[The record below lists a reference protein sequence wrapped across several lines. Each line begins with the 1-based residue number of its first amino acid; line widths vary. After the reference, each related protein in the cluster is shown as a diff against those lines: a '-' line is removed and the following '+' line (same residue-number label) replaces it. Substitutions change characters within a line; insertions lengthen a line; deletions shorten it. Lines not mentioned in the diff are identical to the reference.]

1 MTSASPWLS
10 LVIGSRNEGE
20 HLERTLTAAFDLD
33 PPDGGL
39 EASVLDDGSTD
50 RSSAFC
56 DRDPWLQRRREGTLH
71 LQRVSR
77 CLGVSGGRR
86 QASLACRGEVL
97 VFLDAHLAFPQRDL
111 WRQLQVRF
119 RDPACHLL
127 ALDCYDTRNGQ
138 VTAGHVYTSRR
149 LCHQHPAWVPL
160 QSEPLVGIEVPFVN
174 GGFFAIRRHV
184 YERLGGFP
192 DFLEGWGHEDR
203 FLSMWAWLNG
213 YRCWLH
219 QDLQVGHLYKD
230 AFEPAP
236 DGQPV
241 QPCADPIADDA
252 VQLPAPPFCHA
263 DRTGADLSP
272 LLMNSLRCAALLYD
286 QELFDQCLEQL
297 RFDFG
302 PEICSQGLA
311 LLDEE
316 RPQLDAL
323 LARTGLTPELRDQRV
338 RDYVQRFR
346 PVLPMIDEAEL
357 HATSTLAD
365 PAQALE
371 HVRRLPLSLASLSP
385 PDADH
390 YRCARLY
397 REASFLYQCNDH
409 AAVVRLLAEL
419 LTIQPDYLP
428 AITMLVVCLRILG
441 RSDGARFWLEEGARI
456 VEVHRS
462 SQGEGPIGPWHPACH
477 NPYLRHLYWPGA
489 DRVIW
494 GGLAD
499 LAEERGERAEAIR
512 WLGRLLVQVPADPP
526 LQGRLQALVS
536 PEPAGEGTSER
547 PSPAASAPP
556 RSPPVA
562 AAPGG

>member
-1 MTSASPWLS
+1 MSTPRPWLS
-10 LVIGSRNEGE
+10 LVIGSRNEGD
-20 HLERTLTAAFDLD
+20 HLESTLTAAFALEL
-33 PPDGGL
+33 PEGGL

-50 RSSAFC
+50 SCSAFC

-71 LQRVSR
+71 LERVSQ

-86 QASLACRGEVL
+86 QASRACRGEVL

-111 WRQLQVRF
+111 WRQLQARF
-119 RDPACHLL
+119 SDPACHLL

-174 GGFFAIRRHV
+174 GGFFAIRREV

-230 AFEPAP
+230 AFADAP
-236 DGQPV
+236 EGQPV
-241 QPCADPIADDA
+241 QPSADPIPMDG
-252 VQLPAPPFCHA
+252 VQLPAPPFRHA
-263 DRTGADLSP
+263 DRTGSAVPS
-272 LLMNSLRCAALLYD
+272 LLMNSLRCAVLLYSP
-286 QELFDQCLEQL
+286 ELFVQCLEEL

-302 PEICSQGLA
+302 EELCSQGLA
-311 LLDEE
+311 FIDQE
-316 RPQLDAL
+316 RPQLDDL
-323 LARTGLTPELRDQRV
+323 LERVGLTAELRNQRV

-346 PVLPMIDEAEL
+346 PVLPMLDEAEL
-357 HATSTLAD
+357 HASLGLAD

-371 HVRRLPLSLASLSP
+371 RVQRLPLALASLSP
-385 PDADH
+385 PHDDH

-397 REASFLYQCNDH
+397 REASYGYQLNNH
-409 AAVVRLLAEL
+409 AAVVRLLPEL

-428 AITMLVVCLRILG
+428 AITMLVLSLRALG
-441 RSDGARFWLEEGARI
+441 RRAGARFWLEEGARI
-456 VEVHRS
+456 VELHRPS
-462 SQGEGPIGPWHPACH
+462 HGDGPIGPWHPACH
-477 NPYLRHLYWPGA
+477 NPYLRHLYWPAA
-489 DRVIW
+489 DRVLW

-499 LAEERGERAEAIR
+499 LAEERGDRLEAIR
-512 WLGRLLVQVPADPP
+512 WLTRLLLQVPDDPP
-526 LQGRLQALVS
+526 LQQRLQGLIS
-536 PEPAGEGTSER
+536 PHPQIDEASEL
-547 PSPAASAPP
+547 PSPAPAPP
-556 RSPPVA
+556 
-562 AAPGG
+562 